1 MFKLF
6 EFLFCTLPL
15 ILAWLYMLVAALIV
29 IAHILLVFNKE
40 KVRVSEWIF
49 IILNTG
55 YVLLFLITR
64 IFFAAL
70 WEQLFTGLGLCAII
84 ISGAWSA
91 YEDKR
96 NGRKWWEW

>member
-1 MFKLF
+1 MFNLL

-15 ILAWLYMLVAALIV
+15 ILAWLYMFVAVLIV
-29 IAHILLVFNKE
+29 FVHINRTLNKE
-40 KVRVSEWIF
+40 KIQIGKWIF
-49 IILNTG
+49 TILNAG

-70 WEQLFTGLGLCAII
+70 WEQIFTCLGLCAII
-84 ISGAWSA
+84 LSNAWLS